1 MTLQER
7 LKASARELVRLLEE
21 DERERERKAERV
33 DRLANQPIKRFFKK
47 LEDEGLISP
56 VEMKLDNGK
65 PFVRKE
71 FKYCNHGG
79 YSTSM
84 IMLDAMREI
93 QRLRARVATL
103 ETLLQPDQHV
113 TDNQPGNDTIQPLY
127 RSLGLLCDP
136 VCNSIARPCARRG
149 ESPCPE
155 LSEILMKPDTMIVC
169 HLIIPITG
177 QEVLSDVDIASLA
190 ARKQWSKDSFDPS
203 QPGAEPNK

>member
-7 LKASARELVRLLEE
+7 LRASAKELVRLLEE

-33 DRLANQPIKRFFKK
+33 DRLANQPIKKFFKK

-56 VEMKLDNGK
+56 VEVKLDNGK
-65 PFVRKE
+65 AFERKE
-71 FKYCNHGG
+71 FMPGMTGCQSK
-79 YSTSM
+79 SM

-113 TDNQPGNDTIQPLY
+113 TDNQPGNDTTQLLY
-127 RSLGLLCDP
+127 RSLGLLCDS

-169 HLIIPITG
+169 YLVKPNIG
-177 QEVLSDVDIASLA
+177 QEDRDKGPLTPESSSEDKT
-190 ARKQWSKDSFDPS
+190 RT
-203 QPGAEPNK
+203 PGQEEI

>member
-7 LKASARELVRLLEE
+7 LKASAKELVRLLEE
-21 DERERERKAERV
+21 DERERDRKAERV

-47 LEDEGLISP
+47 LEEEGMIIP
-56 VEMKLDNGK
+56 VEVNLDNGK
-65 PFVRKE
+65 AFDARE
-71 FKYCNHGG
+71 FKPGITGG
-79 YSTSM
+79 LSKSM

-103 ETLLQPDQHV
+103 ETLLQPDQHA
-113 TDNQPGNDTIQPLY
+113 TDNQPGNDTIQLLY
-127 RSLGLLCDP
+127 QSLGLHCDP
-136 VCNSIARPCARRG
+136 VCNSIARPCAHRG

-177 QEVLSDVDIASLA
+177 QEDRDKEPLT
-190 ARKQWSKDSFDPS
+190 
-203 QPGAEPNK
+203 PGSSSEDKTRTPGQEEI

>member
-7 LKASARELVRLLEE
+7 LKASAKELVRLLEE
-21 DERERERKAERV
+21 DIANIDKLRDEAREAAAAYTGKDKAVPRV
-33 DRLANQPIKRFFKK
+33 VKLVLEEMGIK
-47 LEDEGLISP
+47 P
-56 VEMKLDNGK
+56 VEVNLDNGK
-65 PFVRKE
+65 AFDARE
-71 FKYCNHGG
+71 FKPGITGG
-79 YSTSM
+79 LSKSM

-103 ETLLQPDQHV
+103 ETLLQQDQHV
-113 TDNQPGNDTIQPLY
+113 TDNQPGNDTVQPLY
-127 RSLGLLCDP
+127 RSSGLLCDS

-177 QEVLSDVDIASLA
+177 QEDRDKGPLTPESSSEDKT
-190 ARKQWSKDSFDPS
+190 RT
-203 QPGAEPNK
+203 PGQEEI